1 LASKYLAMMC
11 KWAAVVMMPAKMD
24 VREQA
29 ALGLKPQPVLLGLSV
44 PSGCWLLP
52 MMGTVPLPPAD

>member
-1 LASKYLAMMC
+1 MMWRWAS
-11 KWAAVVMMPAKMD
+11 VVMMPAKMD

-29 ALGLKPQPVLLGLSV
+29 ALDLKPQLVLLGLSV

-52 MMGTVPLPPAD
+52 MMGSVPLPHAD

>member
-1 LASKYLAMMC
+1 MMC